1 LTDQGGITVQF
12 YNVKSVEET
21 WDLIK
26 QVVQPVKDTVTLPLP
41 QARGLVLAEDY
52 IAPEDVPGFDRSTV
66 DGYAVKA
73 EDTYGSSESS
83 PQFLEV
89 IGEIKMGEE
98 AVQPVNRGQAVSIPT
113 GGMLPP
119 GSDSVIMIEYCENID
134 GLLNTYRPVAPLENV
149 IQRGEDVRQNDVVLK
164 KGTRLR
170 AQELGILAALGY
182 SDVNVTRPVKVGYLS
197 SGDEIVPYQTEK
209 LSVGQV
215 RDINQVTISSLIE
228 EWGGKP
234 ILGGIVRDDFDQLK
248 QTAQQLL
255 EEVDFLVLSGGSSVG
270 TKDYTTEVIQSLG
283 EPGVLVH
290 GVSVKPGKP
299 TIFSMARE
307 KPVLGLPGH
316 PASAMLIF
324 LLFGQTILNRL
335 QGEVKDTFPRRIE
348 ARVTQNIPSS
358 PGRADYIRVRL
369 KLQNNEWWAEPI
381 LGKSGLISTLVASDG
396 LLEISSVKEGVRQGE
411 RVPVILLR

>member
-1 LTDQGGITVQF
+1 MQF

-21 WDLIK
+21 WAIINEM
-26 QVVQPVKDTVTLPLP
+26 VKPLQETVTLPLP
-41 QARGLVLAEDY
+41 QARGHVLAEECV
-52 IAPEDVPGFDRSTV
+52 AREDVPGFDRSTV

-89 IGEIKMGEE
+89 VGEIKMGEE
-98 AVQPVNRGQAVSIPT
+98 ARMPIKRGQAMAIPT

-119 GSDSVIMIEYCENID
+119 GSDSVIMIEHCEDID

-149 IQRGEDVRQNDVVLK
+149 IQRGEDVRQNQVVLER
-164 KGTRLR
+164 GSRLR
-170 AQELGILAALGY
+170 PQELGILAALGY
-182 SDVNVTRPVKVGYLS
+182 SEVKVTRPVKVGYLS
-197 SGDEIVPYQTEK
+197 SGDEIVPYQTKK
-209 LSVGQV
+209 LQIGQV
-215 RDINQVTISSLIE
+215 RDINQVTVAALVE
-228 EWGGKP
+228 EWGGVPK
-234 ILGGIVRDDFDQLK
+234 LGGIVKDDFNQFK
-248 QTAQQLL
+248 QVAQQLL
-255 EEVDFLVLSGGSSVG
+255 DEVDFLVLSGGSSVG
-270 TKDYTTEVIQSLG
+270 TKDFTTEVIQSLG

-299 TIFSMARE
+299 TIFSMAGE

-324 LLFGQTILNRL
+324 LLFGQPILNRL
-335 QGEVKDTFPRRIE
+335 QGDITKFTSRRME
-348 ARVTQNIPSS
+348 ARVTQNIASS

-369 KLQNNEWWAEPI
+369 HKRENEWWAEPV

-396 LLEISSVKEGVRQGE
+396 LLEISSVKEGVREGE
-411 RVPVILLR
+411 QVPVLLLR

>member
-1 LTDQGGITVQF
+1 MQF

-21 WDLIK
+21 WAIINEM
-26 QVVQPVKDTVTLPLP
+26 VKPLQETVTLPLP
-41 QARGLVLAEDY
+41 QARGHVLAEECV
-52 IAPEDVPGFDRSTV
+52 AREDVPGFDRSTV

-89 IGEIKMGEE
+89 VGEIKMGEE
-98 AVQPVNRGQAVSIPT
+98 ARMPIKRGQAMAIPT

-119 GSDSVIMIEYCENID
+119 GSDSVIMIEHCEDID

-149 IQRGEDVRQNDVVLK
+149 IQRGEDVRQNQVVLAR
-164 KGTRLR
+164 GSRLR
-170 AQELGILAALGY
+170 PQELGILAALGY
-182 SDVNVTRPVKVGYLS
+182 SEVKVTRPVKVGYLS
-197 SGDEIVPYQTEK
+197 SGDEIVPYQTKK
-209 LSVGQV
+209 LQIGQV
-215 RDINQVTISSLIE
+215 RDINQVTVAALVE
-228 EWGGKP
+228 EWGGVPK
-234 ILGGIVRDDFDQLK
+234 LGGIVKDDFNQFK
-248 QTAQQLL
+248 QAAQQLL
-255 EEVDFLVLSGGSSVG
+255 DEVDFLVLSGGSSVG
-270 TKDYTTEVIQSLG
+270 TKDFTTEVIQSLG

-299 TIFSMARE
+299 TIFSMAGE

-324 LLFGQTILNRL
+324 LLFGQPILNRL
-335 QGEVKDTFPRRIE
+335 QGDITKFTSRRME
-348 ARVTQNIPSS
+348 ARVTQNIASS

-369 KLQNNEWWAEPI
+369 HKRENEWWAEPV

-396 LLEISSVKEGVRQGE
+396 LLEISSVKEGVREGE
-411 RVPVILLR
+411 QVPVLLLR

>member
-1 LTDQGGITVQF
+1 MQF

-21 WDLIK
+21 WAIINEM
-26 QVVQPVKDTVTLPLP
+26 VKPLQETVTLPLP
-41 QARGLVLAEDY
+41 QARGHVLAEECV
-52 IAPEDVPGFDRSTV
+52 AREDVPGFDRSTV

-89 IGEIKMGEE
+89 VGEIKMGEE
-98 AVQPVNRGQAVSIPT
+98 ARMPIKRGQAMAIPT

-119 GSDSVIMIEYCENID
+119 GSDSVIMIEHCEDID

-149 IQRGEDVRQNDVVLK
+149 IQRGEDVRQNQVVLAR
-164 KGTRLR
+164 GSRLR
-170 AQELGILAALGY
+170 PQELGILAALGY
-182 SDVNVTRPVKVGYLS
+182 SEVKVTRPVKVGYLS
-197 SGDEIVPYQTEK
+197 SGDEIVPYQTKK
-209 LSVGQV
+209 LQIGQV
-215 RDINQVTISSLIE
+215 RDINQVTVAALVE
-228 EWGGKP
+228 EWGGVPK
-234 ILGGIVRDDFDQLK
+234 LGGIVKDDFNQFK
-248 QTAQQLL
+248 QAAQQLL
-255 EEVDFLVLSGGSSVG
+255 DEVDFLVLSGGSSVG
-270 TKDYTTEVIQSLG
+270 TKDFTTEVIQSLG

-299 TIFSMARE
+299 TIFSMAGE

-324 LLFGQTILNRL
+324 LLFGQPILNRL
-335 QGEVKDTFPRRIE
+335 QGDITKYTSRRME
-348 ARVTQNIPSS
+348 ARVTQNIASS

-369 KLQNNEWWAEPI
+369 HKRENEWWAEPV

-396 LLEISSVKEGVRQGE
+396 LLEISSVKEGVREGE
-411 RVPVILLR
+411 QVPVLLLR

>member
-1 LTDQGGITVQF
+1 MQF

-21 WDLIK
+21 WAIIDEM
-26 QVVQPVKDTVTLPLP
+26 VKPLQETVTLPLP
-41 QARGLVLAEDY
+41 QARGHVLAE
-52 IAPEDVPGFDRSTV
+52 ACVAREDVPGFDRSTV

-89 IGEIKMGEE
+89 VGEIKMGEE
-98 AVQPVNRGQAVSIPT
+98 ARMPIKRGQAMAIPT

-119 GSDSVIMIEYCENID
+119 GSDSVIMIEHCEDID

-149 IQRGEDVRQNDVVLK
+149 IQRGEDVRQNQVVLER
-164 KGTRLR
+164 GSRLR
-170 AQELGILAALGY
+170 PQELGILAALGY
-182 SDVNVTRPVKVGYLS
+182 SEVKVTRPVKVGYLS
-197 SGDEIVPYQTEK
+197 SGDEIVPYQTKK
-209 LSVGQV
+209 LQIGQV
-215 RDINQVTISSLIE
+215 RDINQVTVAALVE
-228 EWGGKP
+228 EWGGVPK
-234 ILGGIVRDDFDQLK
+234 LGGIVKDDFNQFK
-248 QTAQQLL
+248 QAAQQLL
-255 EEVDFLVLSGGSSVG
+255 DEVDFLVLSGGSSVG
-270 TKDYTTEVIQSLG
+270 TKDFTTEVIQSLG

-299 TIFSMARE
+299 TIFSMAGE

-324 LLFGQTILNRL
+324 LLFGQPILNRL
-335 QGEVKDTFPRRIE
+335 QGDITKFTSRRME
-348 ARVTQNIPSS
+348 ARVTQNIASS

-369 KLQNNEWWAEPI
+369 HKRENEWWAEPV

-396 LLEISSVKEGVRQGE
+396 LLEINSVKEGVREGE
-411 RVPVILLR
+411 QVPVLLLR

>member
-1 LTDQGGITVQF
+1 MQF

-21 WDLIK
+21 WAIINEM
-26 QVVQPVKDTVTLPLP
+26 VKPLQETVTLPLP
-41 QARGLVLAEDY
+41 QARGHVLAEECV
-52 IAPEDVPGFDRSTV
+52 AREDVPGFDRSTV

-89 IGEIKMGEE
+89 VGEIKMGEE
-98 AVQPVNRGQAVSIPT
+98 ARMPIKRGQAMAIPT

-119 GSDSVIMIEYCENID
+119 GSDSVIMIEHCEDID

-149 IQRGEDVRQNDVVLK
+149 IQRGEDVRQNQVVLAR
-164 KGTRLR
+164 GSRLR
-170 AQELGILAALGY
+170 PQELGILAALGY
-182 SDVNVTRPVKVGYLS
+182 SEVKVTRPVKVGYLS
-197 SGDEIVPYQTEK
+197 SGDEIVPYQTKK
-209 LSVGQV
+209 LQIGQV
-215 RDINQVTISSLIE
+215 RDINQVTVAALVE
-228 EWGGKP
+228 EWGGVPK
-234 ILGGIVRDDFDQLK
+234 LGGIVKDDFNQFK
-248 QTAQQLL
+248 QVAQQLL
-255 EEVDFLVLSGGSSVG
+255 DEVDFLVLSGGSSVG
-270 TKDYTTEVIQSLG
+270 TKDFTTEVIQSLG

-299 TIFSMARE
+299 TIFSMAGE

-324 LLFGQTILNRL
+324 LLFGQPILNRL
-335 QGEVKDTFPRRIE
+335 QGDITKFTSRRME
-348 ARVTQNIPSS
+348 ARVTQNIASS

-369 KLQNNEWWAEPI
+369 HKRENEWWAEPV

-396 LLEISSVKEGVRQGE
+396 LLEISSVKEGVREGE
-411 RVPVILLR
+411 QVPVLLLR

>member
-1 LTDQGGITVQF
+1 MQF

-21 WDLIK
+21 WAIINEM
-26 QVVQPVKDTVTLPLP
+26 VKPLQETVTLPLP
-41 QARGLVLAEDY
+41 RARGHVLAE
-52 IAPEDVPGFDRSTV
+52 ACVAREDVPGFDRSTV

-89 IGEIKMGEE
+89 VGEIKMGEE
-98 AVQPVNRGQAVSIPT
+98 ARMPIKRGQAMAIPT

-119 GSDSVIMIEYCENID
+119 GSDSVIMIEHCEDID

-149 IQRGEDVRQNDVVLK
+149 IQRGEDVRQNQVVLAR
-164 KGTRLR
+164 GSRLR
-170 AQELGILAALGY
+170 PQELGILAALGY
-182 SDVNVTRPVKVGYLS
+182 SEVKVTRPVKVGYLS
-197 SGDEIVPYQTEK
+197 SGDEIVPYQTKK
-209 LSVGQV
+209 LQIGQV
-215 RDINQVTISSLIE
+215 RDINQVTVAALVE
-228 EWGGKP
+228 EWGGVPK
-234 ILGGIVRDDFDQLK
+234 LGGIVKDDFNQFK
-248 QTAQQLL
+248 QAAQQLL
-255 EEVDFLVLSGGSSVG
+255 DEVDFLVLSGGSSVG
-270 TKDYTTEVIQSLG
+270 TKDFTTEVIQSLG

-299 TIFSMARE
+299 TIFSMAGE

-324 LLFGQTILNRL
+324 LLFGQPILNRL
-335 QGEVKDTFPRRIE
+335 QGDITKFTSRRME
-348 ARVTQNIPSS
+348 ARVTQNIASS

-369 KLQNNEWWAEPI
+369 HKRENEWWAEPV

-396 LLEISSVKEGVRQGE
+396 LLEISSVKEGVREGE
-411 RVPVILLR
+411 QVPVLLLR